1 MDGRQA
7 TKQGKGQAM
16 NKKHK
21 PDSPQ
26 RQRSCESVAL
36 AGASQDD
43 VEILRHPRSGK
54 MYKNVALTPQ
64 LLINIALNGYR
75 NHFASITGLK

>member
-7 TKQGKGQAM
+7 TKQGKGQAV

-54 MYKNVALTPQ
+54 MYK
-64 LLINIALNGYR
+64 
-75 NHFASITGLK
+75 